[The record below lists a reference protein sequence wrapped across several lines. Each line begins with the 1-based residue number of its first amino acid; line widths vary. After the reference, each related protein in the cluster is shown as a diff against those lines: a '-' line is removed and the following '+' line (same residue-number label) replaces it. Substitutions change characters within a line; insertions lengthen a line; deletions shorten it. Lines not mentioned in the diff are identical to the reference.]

1 MQRNVPAA
9 VRGAEIP
16 VSRQKSGDFRPET
29 VLYFGEKQIG

>member
-16 VSRQKSGDFRPET
+16 VSRQIRDFRPET

>member
-9 VRGAEIP
+9 SGDRKSGFPAEI
-16 VSRQKSGDFRPET
+16 RDFRPET